1 MKSPS
6 PETDIPLST
15 STDESDRKS
24 IFDSPDNKRLL
35 QLDLKKGGGGGGGD
49 DTSDAKTSSD
59 VSSETD
65 STADDDSQSSTKA
78 VGKTDKVLP
87 FNKFDKTKSQILE
100 KTPGKNL
107 LPERIIPRKIS
118 TNEPT
123 TTIAKTIEKVS
134 KVIEK
139 ESEKISEMKLL
150 KEKEIENEKIKE
162 REREKERETEKEKE
176 KERDIEK
183 QKERE
188 KEIEKE
194 KEKEKERTKAA
205 LHEKKMERAAAKVD
219 KKTIAAEKS
228 FSRMNISEKIKA
240 TDKIKIIE
248 KIEIIQKTQPSI
260 STPVVAVSTP
270 PPPMVTTTVPIVT
283 TTTTITATTPVKDI
297 KKPLPIIEDDSSL
310 LGDIYE
316 FKEPEPFE
324 FEVAPPSKTKASTLL
339 ENEKKAKK
347 QLLEMSQDVL
357 VKPIIPVTKR
367 VKKSPI
373 KEPPEK
379 IIKLIKKE
387 DPIVEEISS
396 LPMIPS
402 TPRSSSSADLFDVL
416 RKSPNFNMNAN
427 SSSDLSPIDCKTNIF
442 TDEKFQYPDMGKNPI
457 KIQPI
462 VLDFTKADPPKLF
475 EPISSIKDE
484 MRLKD
489 DFKEMEVVQRI
500 LSPQPL
506 VDIEAPKPQ
515 DKPSIAD
522 KVLKALTQQS
532 QLQSAAAAAQLP
544 VQQLKLKIEPI
555 EIPKI
560 IENLPPPIPEIKP
573 IEALVLSPIITT
585 PPPKIE
591 LSAIVKKDLEIS
603 IKKNVF
609 NSPEHDILESISPK
623 NNDLSETIQ
632 KLESVIQKTK
642 NIDSFAEDS
651 TDSTD
656 SEQRLVIE
664 DESQSSETNVTQQEF
679 ICINKKESDANYGTR
694 RDLSKEKNFTK
705 ALENVKDDLNFV
717 SKFQENLFGIQR
729 PIDKQQMIAVEFLTT
744 GMIEAELKSER
755 LHKEKMEIFDNAQT
769 QHILHNES
777 LSMLLCEE
785 TIPESPA
792 PSSCYSNV
800 SSSKE
805 IKDLEHMKK
814 VMDGLNFINTHP
826 IGADIKPVP
835 MEIENDL
842 RKIVEK
848 EIVAVG
854 TPQSSP
860 SNNSISQDDS
870 KSDSEDLKKQG
881 LCDFF
886 FLMIFFCCTYY
897 I

>member
-1 MKSPS
+1 MKGFKKLKSPS

-35 QLDLKKGGGGGGGD
+35 QLDLKKGGGGD

-100 KTPGKNL
+100 KTPVKNL
-107 LPERIIPRKIS
+107 LPERIIPRKMS

-123 TTIAKTIEKVS
+123 STISKTIEKVS

-139 ESEKISEMKLL
+139 ETEKFAEMKLL
-150 KEKEIENEKIKE
+150 KEKEIEHEKEK
-162 REREKERETEKEKE
+162 EREKERETEKEKE
-176 KERDIEK
+176 REIEK

-188 KEIEKE
+188 KELEKE
-194 KEKEKERTKAA
+194 KEKEKEKAKAA

-219 KKTIAAEKS
+219 KKTMAAEKS
-228 FSRMNISEKIKA
+228 FSRMNISEKIKSS
-240 TDKIKIIE
+240 TEKIKIIE
-248 KIEIIQKTQPSI
+248 KIENVQKIATT
-260 STPVVAVSTP
+260 STLVVASIPLSST
-270 PPPMVTTTVPIVT
+270 VA
-283 TTTTITATTPVKDI
+283 TTIPTVTNTVTTPVKEI
-297 KKPLPIIEDDSSL
+297 KKPLPIIEDESSIP
-310 LGDIYE
+310 GDIYE

-324 FEVAPPSKTKASTLL
+324 FEAAGSKTKALTLL

-347 QLLEMSQDVL
+347 QLHEMSQDVL

-427 SSSDLSPIDCKTNIF
+427 SLSDLSPIDCKTNIF
-442 TDEKFQYPDMGKNPI
+442 MDEKFQFPEISKTSI

-475 EPISSIKDE
+475 QPISSVKDE
-484 MRLKD
+484 LKLKD

-506 VDIEAPKPQ
+506 VDIEPPKPQ

-532 QLQSAAAAAQLP
+532 QLKSAAAQSSQP
-544 VQQLKLKIEPI
+544 IKLKIEPI

-560 IENLPPPIPEIKP
+560 VENIPPPIPEIKP

-632 KLESVIQKTK
+632 KLESVIQKST
-642 NIDSFAEDS
+642 NIDRFAEDS

-679 ICINKKESDANYGTR
+679 ICINKKENDANYGTR
-694 RDLSKEKNFTK
+694 RDLSKEKTFTK
-705 ALENVKDDLNFV
+705 VSESVKDDLNFV

-755 LHKEKMEIFDNAQT
+755 LHKEKMESFDNAQT

-792 PSSCYSNV
+792 PSICYSNII
-800 SSSKE
+800 STKDN
-805 IKDLEHMKK
+805 KDLEHMKK

-881 LCDFF
+881 LLLLICLIVF
-886 FLMIFFCCTYY
+886 FLIYLFY
-897 I
+897 